1 MKVFS
6 LTRRLNA
13 LTTTQNIRKNFRNC
27 ETGQVYSEQRLL
39 GYSCEQMFSVVS
51 EVEKYHSF
59 VPYCKKSLGEFY
71 HTNICKKATIFLMTF
86 FSLKFAVRTKK
97 EDGTKIADLVVGFP
111 PIFGESYTSTV
122 TCIEPYLVTAVCT
135 DMSMFKHLKTVWK
148 FKPVKD
154 RNGNGS
160 ENGGKNLQK
169 CQLDFAVAFEFR
181 NNVHSY
187 ASRLFFDEII
197 KKNVLAFLSQAEL
210 RYGRESIPRQR
221 PIVYAKQ

>member
-1 MKVFS
+1 
-6 LTRRLNA
+6 
-13 LTTTQNIRKNFRNC
+13 
-27 ETGQVYSEQRLL
+27 
-39 GYSCEQMFSVVS
+39 
-51 EVEKYHSF
+51 
-59 VPYCKKSLGEFY
+59 
-71 HTNICKKATIFLMTF
+71 
-86 FSLKFAVRTKK
+86 
-97 EDGTKIADLVVGFP
+97 
-111 PIFGESYTSTV
+111 
-122 TCIEPYLVTAVCT
+122 
-135 DMSMFKHLKTVWK
+135 MSMFKHLKTVWK

-154 RNGNGS
+154 KNNGDITDS
-160 ENGGKNLQK
+160 ENGVKNLQK

>member
-1 MKVFS
+1 
-6 LTRRLNA
+6 
-13 LTTTQNIRKNFRNC
+13 
-27 ETGQVYSEQRLL
+27 
-39 GYSCEQMFSVVS
+39 
-51 EVEKYHSF
+51 
-59 VPYCKKSLGEFY
+59 
-71 HTNICKKATIFLMTF
+71 
-86 FSLKFAVRTKK
+86 
-97 EDGTKIADLVVGFP
+97 
-111 PIFGESYTSTV
+111 
-122 TCIEPYLVTAVCT
+122 
-135 DMSMFKHLKTVWK
+135 MSMFKHLKTVWK

-154 RNGNGS
+154 RNGNG
-160 ENGGKNLQK
+160 NGNGDKNLQK

>member
-1 MKVFS
+1 
-6 LTRRLNA
+6 
-13 LTTTQNIRKNFRNC
+13 
-27 ETGQVYSEQRLL
+27 
-39 GYSCEQMFSVVS
+39 
-51 EVEKYHSF
+51 
-59 VPYCKKSLGEFY
+59 
-71 HTNICKKATIFLMTF
+71 
-86 FSLKFAVRTKK
+86 
-97 EDGTKIADLVVGFP
+97 
-111 PIFGESYTSTV
+111 
-122 TCIEPYLVTAVCT
+122 
-135 DMSMFKHLKTVWK
+135 MFKHLKTVWK

-154 RNGNGS
+154 KNNGDTDS
-160 ENGGKNLQK
+160 ENGVKNLQK

>member
-1 MKVFS
+1 
-6 LTRRLNA
+6 
-13 LTTTQNIRKNFRNC
+13 
-27 ETGQVYSEQRLL
+27 
-39 GYSCEQMFSVVS
+39 
-51 EVEKYHSF
+51 
-59 VPYCKKSLGEFY
+59 
-71 HTNICKKATIFLMTF
+71 
-86 FSLKFAVRTKK
+86 
-97 EDGTKIADLVVGFP
+97 
-111 PIFGESYTSTV
+111 
-122 TCIEPYLVTAVCT
+122 
-135 DMSMFKHLKTVWK
+135 MFKHLKTVWK